1 MTQGSR
7 ISDAFL
13 GVLLNRP
20 GGDNLVWA
28 RRSHSGF
35 NRSRS
40 AAASFLKDVV
50 TQRMDRVSQ
59 VCRRGPDLAAL
70 ASARVLNGPKAWE
83 VDHLYLAG
91 WVRDRSARNPELSP
105 ELPDEVEGML
115 PQLLDGLVQ
124 TASEQGAERV
134 FLRCPTESA
143 VVDVARHA
151 GFAPCFNETLLRG
164 QGCPDRLNSPEDSLA
179 LRGRLTQDAFGLF
192 QLYSSATPQ
201 LARMGLGFTLD
212 QWWDAQEPD
221 RGRQWV
227 ATCKD
232 KVAGWAGRWSHA
244 GVSGGQV
251 LARPSTPEIIPALI
265 SAALAQ
271 PGPHLW
277 QVPDHQEPVRRTL
290 LQRGF
295 QETAEITLM
304 VKTVHARKFSR
315 AMAAVEAQG

>member
-91 WVRDRSARNPELSP
+91 WVRDRSARNPEL
-105 ELPDEVEGML
+105 PDKAEGML

-124 TASEQGAERV
+124 ASAQQGAEKI
-134 FLRCPTESA
+134 FLRCPTHSA

-151 GFAPCFNETLLRG
+151 GFRFCVNETLLQG
-164 QGCPDRLNSPEDSLA
+164 QGGPTRLGPPEDFIA
-179 LRGRLTQDAFGLF
+179 LRGRIAQDTFGLF
-192 QLYSSATPQ
+192 QLYSAATPQ

-251 LARPSTPEIIPALI
+251 LAHPNTPEVIPALI
-265 SAALAQ
+265 SVALAQ

-277 QVPDHQEPVRRTL
+277 QVPDHQEPVRLTL
-290 LQRGF
+290 LQQGF

>member
-1 MTQGSR
+1 MTQSSR

-28 RRSHSGF
+28 RRSHSGS
-35 NRSRS
+35 NCSRS
-40 AAASFLKDVV
+40 AAASFLKDMV
-50 TQRMDRVSQ
+50 TQRLDRVSQ

-83 VDHLYLAG
+83 VDHLYLSG
-91 WVRDRSARNPELSP
+91 RVRDRSAQIPELSY
-105 ELPDEVEGML
+105 EAEGML
-115 PQLLDGLVQ
+115 PQMLDGLVYA
-124 TASEQGAERV
+124 ASEQGAERV

-143 VVDVARHA
+143 VVDAARHA
-151 GFAPCFNETLLRG
+151 GFTFCVKETLLHG
-164 QGCPDRLNSPEDSLA
+164 QGGPDRLNSPEDSLT
-179 LRGRLTQDAFGLF
+179 LRDRLAHDAFGLF
-192 QLYSSATPQ
+192 QLYSAATPQ
-201 LARMGLGFTLD
+201 MARMGLGFTLD

-227 ATCKD
+227 ATGTD
-232 KVAGWAGRWSHA
+232 KVAGWAGRWSRA

-251 LARPSTPEIIPALI
+251 LAHPSMPEVIPALI
-265 SAALAQ
+265 NAALAQ

-277 QVPDHQEPVRRTL
+277 LIPEHQEPVRLTL

-295 QETAEITLM
+295 LETAEITLM

>member
-7 ISDAFL
+7 ISDAFI

-50 TQRMDRVSQ
+50 TQRLDRVSQ

-91 WVRDRSARNPELSP
+91 WVRDRSARNPELP
-105 ELPDEVEGML
+105 EEAEGML

-124 TASEQGAERV
+124 ASAQQGAERV
-134 FLRCPTESA
+134 FLRCPPESA
-143 VVDVARHA
+143 LVDAARHA
-151 GFAPCFNETLLRG
+151 GFSPCFKETLLRG
-164 QGCPDRLNSPEDSLA
+164 QGGPARLKTPDDSLA
-179 LRGRLTQDAFGLF
+179 LRGRLAQDAFGLF
-192 QLYSSATPQ
+192 QLYSTATPQ

-232 KVAGWAGRWSHA
+232 KVAGWAGRWSHT

-251 LARPSTPEIIPALI
+251 LAHPGTPEVIPALI
-265 SAALAQ
+265 NVALAQ

-277 QVPDHQEPVRRTL
+277 QVPEHQEPVRLAL

-295 QETAEITLM
+295 QETTEIFLM
-304 VKTVHARKFSR
+304 VKTVHTRKFSR